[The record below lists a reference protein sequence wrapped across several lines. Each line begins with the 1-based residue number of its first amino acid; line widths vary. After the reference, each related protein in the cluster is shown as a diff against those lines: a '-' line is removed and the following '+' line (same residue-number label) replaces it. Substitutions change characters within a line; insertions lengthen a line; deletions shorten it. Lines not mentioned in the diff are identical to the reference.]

1 MIATTMGARIIAID
15 IQEEKL
21 KKAKEI
27 GADIVINSREVSD
40 IVAVIRDITHGGV
53 QVSMDALGSPET
65 CFSAISSLAKRGRH
79 VQVGLMLADH
89 KHPRIPMDLVIAREL
104 EIYGSHG
111 IQAHRYDVLL
121 GMIEA
126 GKLHPERL
134 IEARLNLRQGVD
146 FLQKMDQF
154 PGVGI
159 SVITSMQD
167 NS

>member
-1 MIATTMGARIIAID
+1 
-15 IQEEKL
+15 
-21 KKAKEI
+21 
-27 GADIVINSREVSD
+27 
-40 IVAVIRDITHGGV
+40 
-53 QVSMDALGSPET
+53 
-65 CFSAISSLAKRGRH
+65 
-79 VQVGLMLADH
+79 
-89 KHPRIPMDLVIAREL
+89 
-104 EIYGSHG
+104 
-111 IQAHRYDVLL
+111 
-121 GMIEA
+121 MIEA